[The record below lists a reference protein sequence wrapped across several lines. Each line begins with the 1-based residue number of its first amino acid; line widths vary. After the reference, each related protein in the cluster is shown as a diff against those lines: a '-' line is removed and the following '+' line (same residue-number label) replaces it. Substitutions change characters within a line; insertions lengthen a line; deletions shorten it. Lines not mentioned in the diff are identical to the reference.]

1 MEDINLVE
9 ILIYMINFVVTFFL
23 LYLLLYKP
31 VSRFLGER
39 RERTVN
45 SLKEAD
51 KTRKEAEII
60 LQEAQA
66 ELASTGEKSRQLSH
80 ETIENAALAA
90 EKIIDNAQDEASAM
104 IVRAREQMEA
114 ERQVAL
120 ERAFTDLVF
129 FAGGLASRVLGR
141 EVSIEDNWAIV
152 DHFFEENNI
161 EINGG
166 ASALAGNES
175 SCKSLEQEE
184 KPS

>member
-1 MEDINLVE
+1 MGDINLVD
-9 ILIYMINFVVTFFL
+9 ILIYIINFLVTFLL

-45 SLKEAD
+45 SLKEAEE
-51 KTRKEAEII
+51 TRKEAELI
-60 LQEAQA
+60 LQEAKA

-90 EKIIDNAQDEASAM
+90 EKIIDNAEEEASAM

-120 ERAFTDLVF
+120 ERAFTDLVS
-129 FAGGLASRVLGR
+129 FAGSLASRVLAR

-152 DHFFEENNI
+152 DHFFKENN
-161 EINGG
+161 
-166 ASALAGNES
+166 
-175 SCKSLEQEE
+175 KSLEQEE
-184 KPS
+184 EQS